1 MLANSYRVLSGTT
14 LLERIDEIAS
24 TFGSTDKEQ
33 DRFLSIIWSLDSPT
47 LDAARICICFENF
60 FKAEL
65 LLKGYIIH
73 RIDKAALTPTY
84 RYLAA
89 DQKTRPI
96 KITEIKLAEGLRWK
110 RNNNYSF
117 QTLTP
122 FTIEFTL
129 FLKEPSYKS
138 KIRLPEGVFLALKRI
153 NTKRNMLHYLVGD
166 GAVYDQ
172 QVIAE
177 LQCVKRCFNDYLVMK
192 HNRLLKELQF
202 PDVHIK
208 DPLWTSSDA

>member
-1 MLANSYRVLSGTT
+1 MMNTNSRYRQERSSMLRANHIEQGSCYTSTLTRKWLALRMLANSYRVLSGTT

-33 DRFLSIIWSLDSPT
+33 DRVLFIIWSLDSPT

-129 FLKEPSYKS
+129 
-138 KIRLPEGVFLALKRI
+138 
-153 NTKRNMLHYLVGD
+153 
-166 GAVYDQ
+166 
-172 QVIAE
+172 
-177 LQCVKRCFNDYLVMK
+177 
-192 HNRLLKELQF
+192 
-202 PDVHIK
+202 
-208 DPLWTSSDA
+208 